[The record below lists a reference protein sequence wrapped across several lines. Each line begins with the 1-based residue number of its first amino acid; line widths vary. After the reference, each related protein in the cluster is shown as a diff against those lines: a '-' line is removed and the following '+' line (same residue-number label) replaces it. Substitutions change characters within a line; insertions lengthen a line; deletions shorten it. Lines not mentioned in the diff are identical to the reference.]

1 MGLDVK
7 AIVITICKFS
17 FKSMCKCVK
26 KYPILSGLMC
36 IIFLIYVFNP
46 SIFVF
51 LIYTSPLIVVT
62 TLLYRLYLKR
72 RKSKNVI
79 NKERKIEKYS
89 ISSTVGGKTKSV
101 ESDRPVPTKPTR
113 SMSQRRNKEKF
124 FVDADPTTS
133 QEIKASIS
141 DFLMAAAPTTN
152 LDLLDKV
159 GFTNERDTNDES
171 RIMKEHQEGQGSLDE
186 SKDSLLDGETLN
198 HDNHLSDF
206 PLKSRHWVKGIGG
219 EDFGSSE
226 EDAEIHEDRNHAV
239 EWNEDDQKN
248 LMDLGIS
255 EIERNKRL
263 ESLIARRREKKLFK
277 MKTEKGMVDINI
289 GPCSS
294 PSAST
299 TSIIAPVFISRNDPI
314 HVSHG
319 LIEDQFPGSAPS
331 ILLPGK
337 NPFDLPYDPHEEK
350 LDLMADSFQ
359 QEFSI
364 TPHKEMFMCRHESFS
379 LGPHFPLPG
388 ILDGKMGHP
397 KPSLQ
402 FGNTDE
408 QKPSWNKDSIARTV
422 SVTDLVTDLVET
434 EEPNQSPGKTSSIEE
449 KESKVDSKMTI
460 DHIERIKEKNLKE
473 AINKTEIP
481 TEGNEISPNPRPPAL
496 PRPIPK
502 AASASDLSNDASL
515 SIIHHTRV
523 DDHYP
528 NKASWHTPTNS
539 VASDLQ
545 VEVSEVS
552 SPPSTVDGADTDD
565 DKSLTYDA
573 DIEKEINSGSEEL
586 WGLSPHAPKI
596 GKHELALRFLDEAS
610 EEGMRKTW
618 LSTRAADESI
628 SAATSP
634 VPLEMKSQSQ
644 VRSKDLDGEIKSD
657 VKQVEKESVSE
668 LLIKGNVG
676 QPTTENEDIVPLPDS
691 EETLDSLHE
700 ATKVETMINH
710 DTGEVDGKDKKEEL
724 RSIEQ
729 QTIYEIKDNELRPI
743 EELSLELDSNIER
756 ELLQGPEKV
765 ADVIVKRT
773 TEQTDGSRSTQDLIG
788 TTEQLHHEEA
798 GEKLVTLDPSIDNN
812 RFVSAQ
818 LQETSRSLEDIEDLR
833 ENTGSLEV
841 GAKKI
846 ESSSSSKSVL
856 PIQPNIRIEEDITD
870 SSFNTTPG
878 NHSYVPTQA
887 DETLRSTEEVKN
899 CKEDIRSENI
909 QQILESGETQ
919 LTTSI
924 KNDEETSDSFEAG
937 VTGMNLSSMSTTS
950 LPMQPEL
957 AVDDELINQS
967 SLLSPVSV
975 LIDMNQATQLSPSPI
990 REQRHNVD
998 NLVFQSEQNPL
1009 THNSLNE
1016 QPLLENSTTFSTAEQ
1031 PHRSTSSDEAGIN
1044 NLEMDN
1050 DQRHD
1055 PQSPQ
1060 WNNKYIEEMKP
1071 ATLIENMCSSDSGTT
1086 IGTCH
1091 MQEISKSPGD
1101 DDYSPNSAAHVEVA
1115 IENVTKGEANGSHT
1129 TPEEKVENKIS
1140 RDLLEENKIVT
1151 TVTDNRNEGESL
1163 FSITQEPVA
1172 EPSNPNNIVSHIHDR
1187 AESMSIVEQN
1197 CIVDPLS
1204 ITDLNS
1210 STSIASE
1217 SLSPIKQEDGDGP
1230 LIEANL
1236 ISSTDIRNEIID
1248 SIRHEPNAN
1257 PLNPV
1262 GSIPSNTFEDE
1273 SSSSIEPEAI
1283 TESLKEAALDASN
1296 NFEDS
1301 FVSITQDAE
1310 EEPLN
1315 STNCASLEPIK
1326 GGLISPLREEA
1337 IAEPLEQA
1345 TPYDFGGKSME
1356 KISQEIISKQQEPA
1370 EPASSKPLE
1379 KESLSS
1385 TQHEGNEEKSK
1396 ACDFISSNV
1405 LDSESTSLIE
1415 EEVISKSSKLSNS
1428 ISEEPLRQG
1437 TLVEPPK
1444 PTESGAFVS
1453 ESLSSMMQAAIEES
1467 SQLDNLISSNTIE
1480 GVPLSSMKEE
1490 VVLEQPKPIDSSSS
1504 TTLKSDSLLSIQ
1516 QEASAEPH
1524 NWVSI
1529 EVHDEKSLSSIKE
1542 EAITQEQKLAE
1553 AVSSMNQ
1560 IQATNPLQ
1568 SELLHVDPSK
1578 STGETK
1584 NSGVNINGSHEQNM
1598 AVKIDN
1604 IHSSEA
1610 NDDSDQTTNKQEEI
1624 IAQPTGN
1631 DDLELKGENQNK
1643 GNFLI
1648 IPSQPQ
1654 LGESAPT

>member
-1 MGLDVK
+1 
-7 AIVITICKFS
+7 
-17 FKSMCKCVK
+17 
-26 KYPILSGLMC
+26 
-36 IIFLIYVFNP
+36 
-46 SIFVF
+46 
-51 LIYTSPLIVVT
+51 
-62 TLLYRLYLKR
+62 
-72 RKSKNVI
+72 
-79 NKERKIEKYS
+79 
-89 ISSTVGGKTKSV
+89 
-101 ESDRPVPTKPTR
+101 
-113 SMSQRRNKEKF
+113 MSQRRNKEKF
-124 FVDADPTTS
+124 FVDADPTTA

-186 SKDSLLDGETLN
+186 SKDSLLDGETSN

-219 EDFGSSE
+219 EEFGSSE

-314 HVSHG
+314 HVSH
-319 LIEDQFPGSAPS
+319 
-331 ILLPGK
+331 
-337 NPFDLPYDPHEEK
+337 
-350 LDLMADSFQ
+350 
-359 QEFSI
+359 
-364 TPHKEMFMCRHESFS
+364 
-379 LGPHFPLPG
+379 
-388 ILDGKMGHP
+388 
-397 KPSLQ
+397 
-402 FGNTDE
+402 
-408 QKPSWNKDSIARTV
+408 
-422 SVTDLVTDLVET
+422 
-434 EEPNQSPGKTSSIEE
+434 EEPNQSPGKTSLTEE
-449 KESKVDSKMTI
+449 KESEVVSKMTI
-460 DHIERIKEKNLKE
+460 DHMERIKEKNLKE

-657 VKQVEKESVSE
+657 VKQVEKEAVSE

-773 TEQTDGSRSTQDLIG
+773 TEQTNGSRSTQDLIG

-798 GEKLVTLDPSIDNN
+798 REKLVTLDPSIDNN
-812 RFVSAQ
+812 SFVSAQ

-833 ENTGSLEV
+833 DNTGLLEV

-899 CKEDIRSENI
+899 CKEDMRSENI
-909 QQILESGETQ
+909 QQILES
-919 LTTSI
+919 
-924 KNDEETSDSFEAG
+924 
-937 VTGMNLSSMSTTS
+937 
-950 LPMQPEL
+950 
-957 AVDDELINQS
+957 
-967 SLLSPVSV
+967 
-975 LIDMNQATQLSPSPI
+975 
-990 REQRHNVD
+990 
-998 NLVFQSEQNPL
+998 
-1009 THNSLNE
+1009 
-1016 QPLLENSTTFSTAEQ
+1016 EQ

-1060 WNNKYIEEMKP
+1060 WNNKYKEEMKP

-1129 TPEEKVENKIS
+1129 TPEEKV
-1140 RDLLEENKIVT
+1140 
-1151 TVTDNRNEGESL
+1151 
-1163 FSITQEPVA
+1163 
-1172 EPSNPNNIVSHIHDR
+1172 
-1187 AESMSIVEQN
+1187 
-1197 CIVDPLS
+1197 
-1204 ITDLNS
+1204 
-1210 STSIASE
+1210 
-1217 SLSPIKQEDGDGP
+1217 
-1230 LIEANL
+1230 
-1236 ISSTDIRNEIID
+1236 
-1248 SIRHEPNAN
+1248 
-1257 PLNPV
+1257 
-1262 GSIPSNTFEDE
+1262 
-1273 SSSSIEPEAI
+1273 
-1283 TESLKEAALDASN
+1283 
-1296 NFEDS
+1296 
-1301 FVSITQDAE
+1301 
-1310 EEPLN
+1310 
-1315 STNCASLEPIK
+1315 
-1326 GGLISPLREEA
+1326 
-1337 IAEPLEQA
+1337 
-1345 TPYDFGGKSME
+1345 
-1356 KISQEIISKQQEPA
+1356 
-1370 EPASSKPLE
+1370 
-1379 KESLSS
+1379 
-1385 TQHEGNEEKSK
+1385 
-1396 ACDFISSNV
+1396 
-1405 LDSESTSLIE
+1405 
-1415 EEVISKSSKLSNS
+1415 
-1428 ISEEPLRQG
+1428 
-1437 TLVEPPK
+1437 
-1444 PTESGAFVS
+1444 
-1453 ESLSSMMQAAIEES
+1453 
-1467 SQLDNLISSNTIE
+1467 
-1480 GVPLSSMKEE
+1480 
-1490 VVLEQPKPIDSSSS
+1490 
-1504 TTLKSDSLLSIQ
+1504 
-1516 QEASAEPH
+1516 
-1524 NWVSI
+1524 
-1529 EVHDEKSLSSIKE
+1529 
-1542 EAITQEQKLAE
+1542 
-1553 AVSSMNQ
+1553 
-1560 IQATNPLQ
+1560 
-1568 SELLHVDPSK
+1568 
-1578 STGETK
+1578 
-1584 NSGVNINGSHEQNM
+1584 NG
-1598 AVKIDN
+1598 
-1604 IHSSEA
+1604 
-1610 NDDSDQTTNKQEEI
+1610 
-1624 IAQPTGN
+1624 
-1631 DDLELKGENQNK
+1631 
-1643 GNFLI
+1643 
-1648 IPSQPQ
+1648 
-1654 LGESAPT
+1654 